1 MLKVSMFSFEGNWA
15 IQAIHFNLRQYRRGY
30 GNGKKP
36 YIRLAT
42 EEKESDSAYKIWEM
56 PKSIYP

>member
-1 MLKVSMFSFEGNWA
+1 MFSFEGNWA